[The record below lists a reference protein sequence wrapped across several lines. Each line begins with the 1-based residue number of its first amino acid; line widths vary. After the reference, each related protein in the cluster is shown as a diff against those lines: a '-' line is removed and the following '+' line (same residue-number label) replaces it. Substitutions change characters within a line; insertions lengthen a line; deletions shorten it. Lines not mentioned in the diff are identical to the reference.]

1 MKKLYIFFLA
11 IALAAPV
18 VSKAQCK
25 NFVKKKC
32 LPQLN
37 NYVPSDKY
45 NSLKM
50 VEGEEADM
58 YLIFVANNDYRVIV
72 CSLEIIGNDEFKV
85 LTDTGD
91 VIYSSAENE
100 GKNYFDFSTT
110 STEKLHVVIKVSES
124 ESTTGMMHE
133 GCVTVMVGS
142 ISAG

>member
-1 MKKLYIFFLA
+1 MNKLYIFFLA
-11 IALAAPV
+11 LAFAAPV
-18 VSKAQCK
+18 VSQAQCK

-32 LPQLN
+32 LPQLD

-58 YLIFVANNDYRVIV
+58 HLIFVANHDYRVVI
-72 CSLEIIGNDEFKV
+72 CSQEIIGNVEFQV

-142 ISAG
+142 LSTS